1 MRILLIDAS
10 VPLRQQ
16 CAQYLSGHWPGAEL
30 QCTDAVLPQRTR
42 AGDGPGGLQCY
53 DALLLE
59 NRPGDGSGNLP
70 SALAWLQQWQERV
83 PGLPPAIVLCDQGGE
98 DLAVQAIKLGAAGY
112 LRQDKL
118 TPERLTG
125 AINDAILERAKAND
139 RALALARLGASGA
152 NGAPVASGGVGTAGA
167 PRARRAGEQ
176 AEPAVAPT
184 VAVDVGTIG
193 VAAASDAPR
202 INGYRLLRMIGTG
215 GTSKVFLAE
224 RLPRLGQ
231 PAPAPAQVVLKIL
244 DAHLM
249 NGFFIERFIREY
261 RIISAVQNEHVSRIY
276 DQGVTDEH
284 VYIAMEYFP
293 GGDLRARLGSRK
305 DANGVPRLSSMQT
318 LKIVTQVARALD
330 AIHSAGVIHRDLKP
344 NNIMFRQSG
353 HLALVDFGV
362 AKQISEHT
370 ITATGALIATPLY
383 MSPEQC
389 LGKPQDARSDLYS
402 LGVMLYEMF
411 TGQPLFS
418 SDNLAAIAFS
428 HVHGE
433 IPRLPPALT
442 GYQSLMDRLL
452 AKNPHDR
459 FQSAR
464 ELFGYIAY

>member
-1 MRILLIDAS
+1 M
-10 VPLRQQ
+10 
-16 CAQYLSGHWPGAEL
+16 
-30 QCTDAVLPQRTR
+30 PQRTR
-42 AGDGPGGLQCY
+42 ASDGLNGLQRY
-53 DALLLE
+53 DVLLLH
-59 NRPGDGSGNLP
+59 NRPADNTGNVP
-70 SALAWLQQWQERV
+70 AAIAWLRHWQERI
-83 PGLPPAIVLCDQGGE
+83 PGLPPAIVLCGQGGE
-98 DLAVQAIKLGAAGY
+98 DLAVQAMKLGAADY

-125 AINDAILERAKAND
+125 AISDAILERARAND
-139 RALALARLGASGA
+139 HALARGRH
-152 NGAPVASGGVGTAGA
+152 GTQA
-167 PRARRAGEQ
+167 ARRAGDH
-176 AEPAVAPT
+176 AEPLIAPT
-184 VAVDVGTIG
+184 VPVDISAIG

-202 INGYRLLRMIGTG
+202 INGYRLLRMIGSG

-231 PAPAPAQVVLKIL
+231 PAPVPAQVVLKIL

-261 RIISAVQNEHVSRIY
+261 RIISTVQNEHVSRIY

-305 DANGVPRLSSMQT
+305 DSANGPRLTSMQT
-318 LKIVTQVARALD
+318 LRVVTQVARALD

-344 NNIMFRQSG
+344 NNIMFRQTG

-362 AKQISEHT
+362 ARQMSEHT
-370 ITATGALIATPLY
+370 ITATGGLIATPLY

-411 TGQPLFS
+411 TGQRLFE
-418 SDNLAAIAFS
+418 SDNVAAIAFS

-433 IPRLPPALT
+433 IPRLPAALA

-452 AKNPHDR
+452 AKNPDER